1 VTTTSVSRPP
11 TDRSARRHGWTR
23 QALVAN
29 LIGQIVLIVTG
40 GAVRLSGSGLGCST
54 WPQCEPG
61 SFTPSLHQATS
72 IHPFIE
78 FGNRT
83 LTGFLSAIAITVAVL
98 VWTDR
103 SRALSY
109 RLLGLV
115 PILGVAVQAV
125 IGGLSVLLRLN
136 PAVVGL
142 HMLVSLTLVAVS
154 TALVSRERAGDGPV
168 RSAVTPRLVQLARV
182 LAAVAVVLVALGIV
196 VSGSGPYGGD
206 DQVAYRFAIDPVP
219 ATRAHAGVVW
229 LFIAVLAVVLVGLY
243 RTGAP
248 ERARR
253 AGLGLLAVTLL
264 QGVIGYVQYFTGL
277 PAVLIDLH
285 MLGAALLTASLT
297 WFVLTLRT
305 RRPAVVPLGGK
316 RL

>member
-1 VTTTSVSRPP
+1 
-11 TDRSARRHGWTR
+11 
-23 QALVAN
+23 VAN
-29 LIGQIVLIVTG
+29 LVGQVVLIMTG

-83 LTGFLSAIAITVAVL
+83 LTGFLSVIAITVAVL

-103 SRALSY
+103 SRALSF
-109 RLLGLV
+109 RLLGVV
-115 PILGVAVQAV
+115 PIVGVAVQAV
-125 IGGLSVLLRLN
+125 IGGLSVLFRLN

-154 TALVSRERAGDGPV
+154 TVLVARERTGDGPV
-168 RSAVTPRLVQLARV
+168 RSVVTPRLVQLSRI
-182 LAAVAVVLVALGIV
+182 LAVVAFALVVLGIV

-206 DQVAYRFAIDPVP
+206 DQVAYRFAVDPVL

-229 LFIAVLAVVLVGLY
+229 LFLAVLAVVLVGLY
-243 RTGAP
+243 RTGAAP
-248 ERARR
+248 RART
-253 AGLGLLAVTLL
+253 AGVGLLVVTLL

-285 MLGAALLTASLT
+285 MLGAALLTAALT
-297 WFVLTLRT
+297 WFVLALRT
-305 RRPAVVPLGGK
+305 RDVTIAPVASSKL
-316 RL
+316 

>member
-1 VTTTSVSRPP
+1 VTTLSATSPP
-11 TDRSARRHGWTR
+11 TDRPARRRRWTR
-23 QALVAN
+23 RALVAN
-29 LIGQIVLIVTG
+29 LIGQVVLIVTG

-103 SRALSY
+103 RRALSY
-109 RLLGLV
+109 RMLGLV

-125 IGGLSVLLRLN
+125 IGGVSVLFRLN
-136 PAVVGL
+136 PAVVGV

-154 TALVSRERAGDGPV
+154 TALVVRERAGDGPA
-168 RSAVTPRLVQLARV
+168 RSVVTPRVVRLARI
-182 LAAVAVVLVALGIV
+182 LAAVAVVLVAVGIV
-196 VSGSGPYGGD
+196 ASGAGPYGGD
-206 DQVAYRFAIDPVP
+206 DQVAYRFALDPILV
-219 ATRAHAGVVW
+219 TRAHAGLAW
-229 LFIAVLAVVLVGLY
+229 LFLAVLALVLVGLH
-243 RTGAP
+243 RSGAP
-248 ERARR
+248 ARART
-253 AGLGLLAVTLL
+253 AGLGLLAVTVL
-264 QGVIGYVQYFTGL
+264 QGVIGYVQYLTGL
-277 PAVLIDLH
+277 PAALIDLH

-297 WFVLTLRT
+297 WFALTLRT
-305 RRPAVVPLGGK
+305 RDAVVAPS
-316 RL
+316 